1 MMNRFRLILLFLLVS
16 VVNVDAQGV
25 NSLRMPQ
32 LFQSG
37 MVLQRGTEVPIWGW
51 ADAGQNVSVLFKK
64 KVYTAIADGTG
75 CWKLKLPA
83 QKAGGPYT
91 LIIKAGNQQTE
102 FSDVLFGDVWLCSG
116 QSNIDVTIERV
127 YPQYG
132 RVIDDYTNEKIR
144 MFRVLTDTDIHHP
157 KEDVK
162 PTPIHWL
169 TASKKNAWNFSAIG
183 YFLAREM
190 YEKTG
195 VPQGVIVN
203 SLGGTPIQAW
213 LPADT
218 IKRYLPADYN
228 RLQYYQDD
236 EMTRAFQQANFRASN
251 RWQQL
256 MDMNDAGLHEGYVKL
271 DFDDS
276 AWRRHPQFQPLTRGQ
291 YHGSYWARLHVSVD
305 ARHTGQPA
313 RLLLG
318 TLYDADFTYLNGQQ
332 VGRTTYQYPPR
343 RYDVPAGLLREGDNV
358 ITVRFITKGGAP
370 HFIKEKPYKF
380 VFADSTELAL
390 PDAWRIHEGAQMP
403 RMPQIDVNIQNF
415 PSVLYNAMLHPLVPY
430 ALNGVVWYQG
440 ESNIGDGAIYEQML
454 TQLIGTWRNQ
464 WQRADL
470 PVVVVQ
476 LANFMEPSDKP
487 QDTGWSHVREA
498 QRQVTLKVPHTAL
511 ACIIDLGETV
521 DIHPL
526 RKQEVAHR
534 ISRGFDHILWNKRTT
549 LSPQPIS
556 ASSQGANI
564 ILTLDQPLRSDG
576 LLYEFELAGADRRF
590 VNAQATAKGNIITIS
605 SSVNEPHYVRYA
617 WKNNPLKANAFG
629 KNSLP
634 LVPFEIKVEA
644 R

>member
-1 MMNRFRLILLFLLVS
+1 MMKKIDLLIVFFLIIALKVQGEGLRL
-16 VVNVDAQGV
+16 
-25 NSLRMPQ
+25 PQ
-32 LFQSG
+32 LFQDG
-37 MVLQRGTEVPIWGW
+37 MVLQRGDEVPLWGW
-51 ADAGQNVSVLFKK
+51 ASPGDEVAVVFKK
-64 KVYTAIADGTG
+64 KTYSTTADGQG
-75 CWKLKLPA
+75 RWLVRLPA
-83 QKAGGPYT
+83 QKAGGPYALT
-91 LIIKAGNQQTE
+91 ITAGDERRELQ
-102 FSDVLFGDVWLCSG
+102 DVLFGDVWLCSG

-132 RVIDDYTNEKIR
+132 KVIDDYSNEHIR
-144 MFRVLTDTDIHHP
+144 LFRVQTDTDIHGP
-157 KEDVK
+157 KEDIRR
-162 PTPIHWL
+162 TPIHW
-169 TASKKNAWNFSAIG
+169 SKVTKENAWGFSAVG

-190 YEKTG
+190 FEKTG

-218 IKRYLPADYN
+218 IRRYLPADYN

-236 EMTRAFQQANFRASN
+236 DMTRAFQQANFRASN

-256 MDMNDAGLHEGYVKL
+256 MDKNDAGLQEGYTSL
-271 DFDDS
+271 DFDDRG
-276 AWRRHPQFQPLTRGQ
+276 WRQHPQFQPLTRGP
-291 YHGSYWARLHVSVD
+291 YHGSYWARLHVTVD
-305 ARHTGQPA
+305 AQHAGQPA

-318 TLYDADFTYLNGQQ
+318 TLYDADVTYLNGQQ

-380 VFADSTELAL
+380 VFKDGIELEL
-390 PDAWRIHEGAQMP
+390 PDAWRVQEGAQMP

-415 PSVLYNAMLHPLVPY
+415 PSVLYNAMAKPLAPY

-440 ESNIGDGAIYEQML
+440 ESNVGDANYEQML
-454 TQLIGTWRNQ
+454 TQLIGTWRHE
-464 WQRADL
+464 WQRPDL

-487 QDTGWSHVREA
+487 QDTGWSHIREA
-498 QRQVTLKVPHTAL
+498 QRQATQKVPHTAL

-526 RKQEVAHR
+526 RKQEVAQR
-534 ISRGFDHILWNKRTT
+534 VARGFDQLLWNKKTT
-549 LSPQPIS
+549 LSPQPVK
-556 ASSQGANI
+556 AVAQGTDVR
-564 ILTLDQPLRSDG
+564 LTLDQPLRADG
-576 LLYEFELAGADRRF
+576 PLFEFELAGADRRF
-590 VNAQATAKGNIITIS
+590 VNAAATAKGNIITIS
-605 SSVNEPHYVRYA
+605 SPVAEPLYVRYA
-617 WKNNPLKANAFG
+617 WKNNPLKANAYG
-629 KNSLP
+629 KNDLP
-634 LVPFEIKVEA
+634 LVPFEIKVET